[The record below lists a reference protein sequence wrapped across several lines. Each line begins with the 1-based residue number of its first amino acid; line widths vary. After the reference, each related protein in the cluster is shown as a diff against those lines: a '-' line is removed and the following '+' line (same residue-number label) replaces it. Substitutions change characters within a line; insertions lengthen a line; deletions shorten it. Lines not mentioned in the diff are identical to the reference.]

1 MKTMPRSQGTATT
14 RNGKIARLPL
24 AIRQQLNQR
33 LQNGELAR
41 DLLSWLNQLPE
52 VQAILAAHFA
62 AKPIDESNLT
72 HWKQGGYLQWEA
84 QEQAQRAALA
94 FLEAQPGEPQV
105 PAGALSERLRAFCA
119 TRLAAETL
127 RVAALP
133 DSPEKRDQW
142 KMVFSQMALLCQADR
157 AADWVQLQREQLEL
171 QRENSRSARER
182 LFKEWAK
189 KDENRAAFGLPREIT
204 EAEKQQRIRQ
214 VMGIGEEYGPAAAPE
229 SLLTAA
235 TRT

>member
-84 QEQAQRAALA
+84 QEQAQRAALGFGSA
-94 FLEAQPGEPQV
+94 PWRSGSVPHNHIFL
-105 PAGALSERLRAFCA
+105 
-119 TRLAAETL
+119 TRPLG
-127 RVAALP
+127 
-133 DSPEKRDQW
+133 SP
-142 KMVFSQMALLCQADR
+142 R
-157 AADWVQLQREQLEL
+157 AAV
-171 QRENSRSARER
+171 
-182 LFKEWAK
+182 
-189 KDENRAAFGLPREIT
+189 NRQ
-204 EAEKQQRIRQ
+204 KRICPQ
-214 VMGIGEEYGPAAAPE
+214 FF
-229 SLLTAA
+229 
-235 TRT
+235 